1 MTTTEKSDHS
11 MASPGGAPEHPW
23 LSNPLDW
30 PPIDRVIFLAGLVL
44 LSPLGFGLGLF
55 AFYIL
60 FPDWFNRGIVIG
72 LLSLY
77 GLHFAALAYFIL
89 AAFRRRRRAQHWSL
103 MENFVIGSFF
113 AITFIESWLAGQI
126 FTVGILLVI
135 SGISI
140 AFLLADIRKLQL
152 AYLTICI
159 VFIAFAFMEF
169 SDYFPYAPLFTR
181 PPYQADGS
189 PLPGWFILQVTLSV
203 IVLGILY
210 IGLVATKRWG
220 SREDLY
226 REMSNID
233 HLTRLTNRRSFIEIS
248 ESELLR
254 TKHNPVALIACIMV
268 DIDHFKSINDT
279 YGHPAGDTVLVKV
292 ANTLRE
298 NAREYDEVGRYGGE
312 EFAVLLPMT
321 TLDKAINVAERQRTR
336 IAETEITVDGRSIRV
351 TASFGV
357 ACLPAAGIRN
367 INDLLKAAD
376 EALYNAKQTGRNRV
390 VAAGEMRGQY
400 TDFGH
405 AT

>member
-1 MTTTEKSDHS
+1 MTTTGKHDLSTPP
-11 MASPGGAPEHPW
+11 AGAPEHSW

-30 PPIDRVIFLAGLVL
+30 PPIDRIIFLAWLVL
-44 LSPLGFGLGLF
+44 LSPVGFGIGLLV
-55 AFYIL
+55 FYVL
-60 FPDWFNRGIVIG
+60 LPDWFNGTIVIW

-77 GLHFAALAYFIL
+77 GAHAAGLVYFIL
-89 AAFRRRRRAQHWSL
+89 AAFRLRRRALKWPL

-113 AITFIESWLAGQI
+113 AITFIESWLSGQI

-152 AYLTICI
+152 AYLTICAGFI
-159 VFIAFAFMEF
+159 VFAFLEI
-169 SDYFPYAPLFTR
+169 SGYSPYAPLFIR
-181 PPYQADGS
+181 PPYHPDGS
-189 PLPGWFILQVTLSV
+189 PLPGWFALQVSLSV
-203 IVLGILY
+203 MMLGILY
-210 IGLVATKRWG
+210 IALVAAKRWG

-233 HLTRLTNRRSFIEIS
+233 GLTRLTNRRSFIEIS
-248 ESELLR
+248 ERELLR
-254 TKHNPVALIACIMV
+254 TQRNPVAMISCIMV

-279 YGHPAGDTVLVKV
+279 YGHPAGDAMLVKI
-292 ANTLRE
+292 ARALRE

-321 TLDKAINVAERQRTR
+321 TLDKAVSVAERQRAR
-336 IAETEITVDGRSIRV
+336 IAETEINVDGRTIRV

-357 ACLPAAGIRN
+357 ACLPVADLRN

-376 EALYNAKQTGRNRV
+376 EALYHAKQAGRNRV
-390 VAAGEMRGQY
+390 VTAEEKTAG
-400 TDFGH
+400 TDTRNGS
-405 AT
+405 A